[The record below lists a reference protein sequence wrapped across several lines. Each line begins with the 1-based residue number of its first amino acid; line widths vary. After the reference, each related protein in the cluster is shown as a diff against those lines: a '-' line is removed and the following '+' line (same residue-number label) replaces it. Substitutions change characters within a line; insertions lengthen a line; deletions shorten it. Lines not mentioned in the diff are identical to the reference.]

1 MRKISVW
8 AKRHPRAARIYI
20 VLIKILLAIM
30 AWYLGRTFSE
40 MNITVPGN
48 LGYITLLIFIG
59 VALVYPS
66 KNNTISSRKYFYI
79 KQKSCD
85 ALLAACTFIMMV
97 SITNNQLYH
106 AATSFSYANSS
117 ISISKPPTAEE
128 ILASLKYRDKKTL
141 TRYEKKILRQEFKKQ
156 LKIFTKATLS
166 GNKKA
171 ADNSGLVVLVIIG
184 AIGLTILLSALVCS
198 ISCGGAD
205 GLAVAVALLGLTAII
220 WASVALIR
228 RIHRGPRDK
237 SKNWSKDN

>member
-1 MRKISVW
+1 M
-8 AKRHPRAARIYI
+8 
-20 VLIKILLAIM
+20 
-30 AWYLGRTFSE
+30 GRTFSE
-40 MNITVPGN
+40 MDITVPGN
-48 LGYITLLIFIG
+48 LGYITLLIFIM
-59 VALVYPS
+59 VALLYPS
-66 KNNTISSRKYFYI
+66 RNNTISSRKYFYI

-85 ALLAACTFIMMV
+85 ALLAACTFIMTV
-97 SITNNQLYH
+97 SITNNQLYPI
-106 AATSFSYANSS
+106 ATSSSYANS

-141 TRYEKKILRQEFKKQ
+141 TKQEKKILKQEFKKQ

-166 GNKKA
+166 GNKKD
-171 ADNSGLVVLVIIG
+171 ADNSALVVLVIIG
-184 AIGLTILLSALVCS
+184 AIGLTILLAALVCS

-237 SKNWSKDN
+237 GKNWTKDN